1 MKIEDSTGIYG
12 STEEEDSLYS
22 LYCLSVVRLGVLQ
35 VSEG

>member
-12 STEEEDSLYS
+12 STEEEDSLY
-22 LYCLSVVRLGVLQ
+22 CLSVVRLGVLQ